1 MDIRL
6 VNTKLGVENSVMN
19 LVQSGRGRPDLRVG
33 AAISI
38 FVDGL
43 RVRARLGETVLTA
56 MRSDPGHVRNFEF
69 SSEVRAGFCLMGAC
83 QDCWLW
89 REDGERLR
97 ACTSLADSGMR
108 LLTRSPEAVR

>member
-1 MDIRL
+1 MDL
-6 VNTKLGVENSVMN
+6 VE
-19 LVQSGRGRPDLRVG
+19 SGRARPDLRAG

-43 RVRARLGETVLTA
+43 RVRARLGESVLTA

-69 SSEVRAGFCLMGAC
+69 MGEVRAGFCLMGAC

-97 ACTSLADSGMR
+97 ACTSMVDAGMR
-108 LLTRSPEAVR
+108 LLTRSPEAPR